1 MVKHSSGF
9 VLIEALI
16 ALVVSAVGLLGIALI
31 SSTYLAESTSSKAK
45 AEALKLA
52 EFEIEN
58 LRSIAASWSVD
69 SIENGDVSWPVTDS
83 PYQGQNAEFT
93 VSAANKAVSDGT
105 LKATVLVSWDGG
117 QTITLST
124 LVADDIFDMRAE
136 GANQTGDT
144 NSSFSIDLPTGGA
157 EYGEDA
163 PSGSLS
169 ENVSLDTVT
178 VSTANGS
185 LLLIN
190 NADDPNNE
198 ETLLTYTGSAF
209 SEIRGIVYVPSGVLS
224 NTAENYQSIIVKPS
238 DTGVCPKGSPKSSG
252 VGSDWFFEYS
262 CFFGAGWYGNIAVQY
277 YDSGEIDSDKE
288 ECVGDPLQPYVANN
302 DLSNHPEL
310 ILATDIKRAYRGYGV
325 AYTIDNSGFQSV
337 VANEDGA
344 VLLVTQGLAE
354 GEIYGYGDKRTEI
367 DSDLQ
372 DLVNIGNHDF
382 YISEDFV
389 EDSQQQDCRDALSA
403 VSGANPSYIG
413 SFPGTA
419 STGQGSFEDFSGNL
433 GDFVCLRVNG
443 QFSCPSEI
451 PTSINTA
458 VSTSIVSISGTVS
471 GASGSS
477 TALSTIT
484 SQFPSGTISKCIKD
498 DSGQCTFESLSLC
511 SNVEDGTSY
520 SCQIYV
526 VDGDSWS
533 GTLSFTS
540 EEKSVCSPSSG
551 VYAVTVSAGS
561 ASLNSYD
568 VELAEVCSS
577 PPTFNYSVTITNT
590 TNQEFSVPASQFLV
604 IDDERLSCS
613 PGLQEII
620 PGYTNDKGT
629 KTYYSKTFSCNN
641 LSDQGDSL
649 KYLFSEDEKDD
660 IPLIGSDFNWSGE
673 I

>member
-1 MVKHSSGF
+1 MLKQNSGF

-16 ALVVSAVGLLGIALI
+16 ALIVSAIGLLGIALI
-31 SSTYLAESTSSKAK
+31 SSGYLAESTSSKAK

-69 SIENGDVSWPVTDS
+69 SIEDGNVSWPVTDS
-83 PYQGQNAEFT
+83 PYQGQNAEFI
-93 VSAANKAVSDGT
+93 VSAANKAVSNGT
-105 LKATVLVSWDGG
+105 LKATVMVSWDVG
-117 QTITLST
+117 QSITLST
-124 LVADDIFDMRAE
+124 VVADDIFDMKAE
-136 GANQTGDT
+136 GANQTGDS

-163 PSGSLS
+163 PGGALS

-178 VSTANGS
+178 VSSANGS

-190 NADDPNNE
+190 KDVSNNE

-209 SEIRGIVYVPSGVLS
+209 SEIRGVVYVPSAVLS

-238 DTGVCPKGSPKSSG
+238 DTGVCPKGPKLSSS

-277 YDSGEIDSDKE
+277 YDNGEIDSNKE
-288 ECVGDPLQPYVANN
+288 ECVGDPLKPYVVND

-310 ILATDIKRAYRGYGV
+310 ILATDIKRAYRGYGI
-325 AYTIDNSGFQSV
+325 AYTIDDSGFQSV

-372 DLVNIGNHDF
+372 DLVNLGNHDF
-382 YISEDFV
+382 YISEGFV
-389 EDSQQQDCRDALSA
+389 EDSQQEDCRDALST
-403 VSGANPSYIG
+403 VSGANPSYKG
-413 SFPGTA
+413 SFPGTV

-433 GDFVCLRVNG
+433 GDFICLRVNG

-471 GASGSS
+471 GALGSS
-477 TALSTIT
+477 TELSTIT

-498 DSGQCTFESLSLC
+498 DSGQCTFENLSLC
-511 SNVEDGTSY
+511 SNSEDGTTY

-540 EEKSVCSPSSG
+540 DEKSVCSPSSG

-568 VELAEVCSS
+568 VELAEVCAT

-590 TNQEFSVPASQFLV
+590 TNQKFSVPVSQFLV
-604 IDDERLSCS
+604 IDGARLSCS
-613 PGLQEII
+613 PGLQVEI
-620 PGYTNDKGT
+620 PGYTGKGQN
-629 KTYYSKTFSCNN
+629 KVYSAKTFSCNN
-641 LSDQGDSL
+641 LSVQGESL
-649 KYLFSEDEKDD
+649 EYLFSEYEKDD
-660 IPLIGSDFNWSGE
+660 IPLTGSDFSWSGE

>member
-1 MVKHSSGF
+1 MFKHNSGF

-16 ALVVSAVGLLGIALI
+16 ALIVSAIGLLGIALI
-31 SSTYLAESTSSKAK
+31 SSNYLAESTSSKAK
-45 AEALKLA
+45 AEAMKLA
-52 EFEIEN
+52 EIEIEN
-58 LRSIAASWSVD
+58 LRSIASSWSVE
-69 SIENGDVSWPVTDS
+69 SIESGNVSWPVTES
-83 PYQGQNAEFT
+83 PYQGQNAEFI
-93 VSAANKAVSDGT
+93 VSAANKAVSNGT

-117 QTITLST
+117 QSITLST
-124 LVADDIFDMRAE
+124 VVADDIFDMKAE
-136 GANQTGDT
+136 GANQTGDS

-163 PSGSLS
+163 PSGALS

-190 NADDPNNE
+190 KDVSNNE

-209 SEIRGIVYVPSGVLS
+209 SEIRGVVYVPSAVLS

-238 DTGVCPKGSPKSSG
+238 DTGVCPKGPKLSSS

-277 YDSGEIDSDKE
+277 YDNGEIDSNKE
-288 ECVGDPLQPYVANN
+288 ECVGDPLKPYAVND

-310 ILATDIKRAYRGYGV
+310 ILATDIKRAYRGYGI
-325 AYTIDNSGFQSV
+325 AYTIDDSGFQSV

-372 DLVNIGNHDF
+372 DLVNLGNHDF
-382 YISEDFV
+382 YISEGFV

-403 VSGANPSYIG
+403 VSGANPSYKG
-413 SFPGTA
+413 SFPGTV

-433 GDFVCLRVNG
+433 GDFICLRVNG
-443 QFSCPSEI
+443 QFSCPSDI

-477 TALSTIT
+477 TELSTIT

-498 DSGQCTFESLSLC
+498 DSGQCTFENLSLC
-511 SNVEDGTSY
+511 SNSEDGTTY

-526 VDGDSWS
+526 VDGDNWS

-540 EEKSVCSPSSG
+540 NEKSVCSPSSG

-561 ASLNSYD
+561 TSLNSYD
-568 VELAEVCSS
+568 VELADVCAT

-590 TNQEFSVPASQFLV
+590 TNQEFSVPVSQYLI
-604 IDDERLSCS
+604 IDGERLFCS
-613 PGLQEII
+613 PGLQEVI
-620 PGYTNDKGT
+620 PGYTNDNGD

-641 LSDQGDSL
+641 LTQQGGVLQYQFSDDERDEISL
-649 KYLFSEDEKDD
+649 S
-660 IPLIGSDFNWSGE
+660 GSDFNFNGE
-673 I
+673 Y